1 MSSFWCQLERRA
13 ACLTLGFG
21 AGPLGALV
29 VVLHWVGCLWAIKNC
44 TALFYVSNMYA
55 QPEYYVSF
63 HAQKSL
69 GQCIYAVALSG
80 PCAARSTLPFFISPF
95 AVLPLPSLPVTS
107 ISRHRQLAL
116 TLFLTC
122 HYAVG
127 GYHISQGD
135 SCHLSNCSSTSGRR
149 YTNK

>member
-116 TLFLTC
+116 TFIFNLSLRSRRVSHLTGWQLPPLQLFI
-122 HYAVG
+122 HF
-127 GYHISQGD
+127 
-135 SCHLSNCSSTSGRR
+135 
-149 YTNK
+149 